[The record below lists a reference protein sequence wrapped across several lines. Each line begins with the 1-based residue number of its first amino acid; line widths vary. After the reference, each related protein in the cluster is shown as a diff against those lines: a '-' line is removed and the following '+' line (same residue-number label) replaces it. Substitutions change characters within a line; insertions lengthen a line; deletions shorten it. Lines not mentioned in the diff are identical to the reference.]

1 MSKNYVRRLY
11 FHLQEMVL
19 CYTWGV
25 QHKNSPSDLVDRHTT
40 LRVCNSSAV
49 ENCYWVLLKLFVGS
63 TVWKYSHQNNKIEN
77 MALTCEILHVSHVSL
92 CDVWPLQILKVLSQT
107 IQTIPST
114 IWMNIF
120 IHKQKST
127 EFMDSNIW
135 HAWTIYSYA
144 NCHLCKHGHRL
155 QYEMQ

>member
-1 MSKNYVRRLY
+1 
-11 FHLQEMVL
+11 MVL
-19 CYTWGV
+19 CHTWGV
-25 QHKNSPSDLVDRHTT
+25 QHKNSPSDLVDHHTR

-63 TVWKYSHQNNKIEN
+63 TVWKYSHQNNQIEN
-77 MALTCEILHVSHVSL
+77 MALTCEILHISLVSI

-107 IQTIPST
+107 IQTIPLT

-120 IHKQKST
+120 IQRHIHKQKST

-144 NCHLCKHGHRL
+144 NCHLCRHGHRL